1 MAAKFGRKSRIIGS
15 TKKCL
20 YSASVREREE
30 DERDGARV
38 DAGGVPRGRQV
49 GAASFSVAF
58 GSVCARVARGLAQ
71 VRKADGWFWL
81 GGGCRGGERLEGEA
95 ELPTCHFQK
104 SIIELKKKH
113 ILR

>member
-1 MAAKFGRKSRIIGS
+1 MAAKFDRNSRI
-15 TKKCL
+15 TAAQKTCL

-30 DERDGARV
+30 DERDGAGV

-71 VRKADGWFWL
+71 VRKADGWFL
-81 GGGCRGGERLEGEA
+81 
-95 ELPTCHFQK
+95 QM
-104 SIIELKKKH
+104 
-113 ILR
+113 

>member
-1 MAAKFGRKSRIIGS
+1 M
-15 TKKCL
+15 

-71 VRKADGWFWL
+71 VRKADGWFL
-81 GGGCRGGERLEGEA
+81 QQFTVKIQL
-95 ELPTCHFQK
+95 
-104 SIIELKKKH
+104 
-113 ILR
+113 ILQQTIMA

>member
-1 MAAKFGRKSRIIGS
+1 MAAKFGRKSRI
-15 TKKCL
+15 TAAQKTCL

-58 GSVCARVARGLAQ
+58 GSVCAGI
-71 VRKADGWFWL
+71 GT
-81 GGGCRGGERLEGEA
+81 G
-95 ELPTCHFQK
+95 
-104 SIIELKKKH
+104 
-113 ILR
+113 

>member
-71 VRKADGWFWL
+71 VRKADGWFL
-81 GGGCRGGERLEGEA
+81 Q
-95 ELPTCHFQK
+95 P
-104 SIIELKKKH
+104 SI
-113 ILR
+113 

>member
-38 DAGGVPRGRQV
+38 DAGGGP
-49 GAASFSVAF
+49 
-58 GSVCARVARGLAQ
+58 
-71 VRKADGWFWL
+71 
-81 GGGCRGGERLEGEA
+81 EGEA
-95 ELPTCHFQK
+95 GGSC
-104 SIIELKKKH
+104 
-113 ILR
+113 